1 MMNSNLNKYKDG
13 IFWAAGLTL
22 TALAVSLS
30 AKSGFG
36 VSMVVAPAYVLHLK
50 LVSYLP
56 WFSFGVSEFIV
67 QFLLIAAMALI
78 VKEIRMKYILTF
90 GTAAIY
96 GFILDL
102 WRKLLGTDIPSE
114 LPHRVFFALCGI
126 VICAF
131 AISLMFRTSWP
142 QESYDMFVK
151 DVSEYLNIDTDK
163 FKWGY
168 DIASLLTA
176 VALMLIL
183 FHTFSFEM
191 IGIGTIVTTIV
202 NAPLIAFFGRIVD
215 KAVKQ

>member
-1 MMNSNLNKYKDG
+1 MKIDFGKYKDG
-13 IFWAAGLTL
+13 IFWAVGLTL
-22 TALAVSLS
+22 TALAVSLA

-50 LVSYLP
+50 LAEYLP
-56 WFSFGVSEFIV
+56 WFSFGVSEFLV

-78 VKEIRMKYILTF
+78 VKELRMKYILTF

-96 GFILDL
+96 GAILDL
-102 WRKLLGTDIPSE
+102 WRKLFGTDIPSD
-114 LPHRVFFALCGI
+114 LPHRIFFAVCGI

-168 DIASLLTA
+168 DTASLLIA
-176 VALMLIL
+176 IALMLIL

-215 KAVKQ
+215 KVIKP

>member
-1 MMNSNLNKYKDG
+1 MNSNLNKYKDG

>member
-1 MMNSNLNKYKDG
+1 MNTVSGKYKDG
-13 IFWAAGLTL
+13 IFWAVGLTL
-22 TALAVSLS
+22 TALAVSLA

-50 LVSYLP
+50 MVSYFP
-56 WFSFGVSEFIV
+56 WFSFGVSEFAV
-67 QFLLIAAMALI
+67 QILLIAAMAFI
-78 VKEIRMKYILTF
+78 VKEFRIKYILTF

-96 GFILDL
+96 GVILDM
-102 WRKLLGTDIPSE
+102 WRKVFGTDIPSE
-114 LPHRVFFALCGI
+114 LPQRIFFAVCGI
-126 VICAF
+126 VICSF

-151 DVSEYLNIDTDK
+151 DVSEHLGIDTDR

-176 VALMLIL
+176 IALMVIL

-191 IGIGTIVTTIV
+191 IGIGTIVTTVV

-215 KAVKQ
+215 KVVKQ